1 MTFDMMRY
9 WDGQPVYFVCCSRAA
24 KDEIETGHPLK
35 VFWCVAIEVLQGE
48 EEEDV
53 DAEGDL
59 DADDDDELVN
69 DDVD

>member
-48 EEEDV
+48 EEDA

-59 DADDDDELVN
+59 DDDDNDELVN